1 VLHGLPRAKFPA
13 HGKQLLCGEPEWRL
27 TVNIRH
33 TTLKG
38 FAVRQEPM
46 LSAKNNVHNII
57 CFCHEPED
65 QVLGNDNSSHQTS
78 TVMAVRLGRLEL
90 YAHST

>member
-1 VLHGLPRAKFPA
+1 MS
-13 HGKQLLCGEPEWRL
+13 
-27 TVNIRH
+27 
-33 TTLKG
+33 
-38 FAVRQEPM
+38 QEPM

-65 QVLGNDNSSHQTS
+65 QVLGNDNGSQQTS